1 MKKTSHLF
9 ILVAFTILCYTKS
22 FSQTKPGS
30 WAELKA
36 YHTVM
41 STTFHPSEEG
51 NFEPIKTRS
60 GELAEAAKN
69 WKNSTPPAE
78 FNKPTVKEKLNLLYD
93 ESVSLDKFIKEKKPS
108 DAEIK
113 VALEKLHDRFHEI
126 VGACKSEDKE
136 DEHK

>member
-1 MKKTSHLF
+1 MKNYS
-9 ILVAFTILCYTKS
+9 IILCIIAFFTANAA
-22 FSQTKPGS
+22 FSQAKPGS
-30 WAELKA
+30 WVELKA
-36 YHTVM
+36 YHSVM

-60 GELAEAAKN
+60 GELAEAAKA

-78 FNKPTVKEKLNLLYD
+78 FNKASVKEKLNLLYN
-93 ESVSLDKFIKEKKPS
+93 ESVALDKFIKEQKPS
-108 DAEIK
+108 DADIK

-136 DEHK
+136 EEHK